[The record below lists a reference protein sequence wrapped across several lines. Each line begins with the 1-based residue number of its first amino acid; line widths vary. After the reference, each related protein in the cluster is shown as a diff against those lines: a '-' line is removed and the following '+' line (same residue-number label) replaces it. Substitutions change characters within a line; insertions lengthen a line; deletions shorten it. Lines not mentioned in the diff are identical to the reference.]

1 MKRKGKGMKKKWKRK
16 RKGRG
21 KEEKR
26 KGVTAKEG
34 KTERKKE
41 RIYLWSGLGPL
52 VEQMGIAKVSLGVSL
67 I

>member
-1 MKRKGKGMKKKWKRK
+1 MEKEKE

-26 KGVTAKEG
+26 KGVKAEEG
-34 KTERKKE
+34 KKREKKEERKKE
-41 RIYLWSGLGPL
+41 RIYLWSGLRL
-52 VEQMGIAKVSLGVSL
+52 LFEQMGIAKVSLGVSL